1 MINRNPIIE
10 IEINNKIFK
19 IQTIGDPHFG
29 KSFKTGINT
38 SKFNNFINLLNTPD
52 ISEYIIMGDLF
63 DKFNISNEI
72 LLKVYNSLIDSFK
85 DRPEVKC
92 HVLCGN
98 HDLSKNK
105 NKNSS
110 FEVLKYL
117 IDNNSDL
124 FILNLIFITIRIMFI
139 FILMLII
146 LFIKNL
152 K

>member
-1 MINRNPIIE
+1 MTDRNPIIE

-38 SKFNNFINLLNTPD
+38 SKIGIREELQFNDFINLLNTPD
-52 ISEYIIMGDLF
+52 VSEYIIMGDLF

-72 LLKVYNSLIDSFK
+72 LLKVYNSLIESFK

-92 HVLCGN
+92 HILCGN

-105 NKNSS
+105 NKNSG
-110 FEVLKYL
+110 F
-117 IDNNSDL
+117 
-124 FILNLIFITIRIMFI
+124 
-139 FILMLII
+139 
-146 LFIKNL
+146 
-152 K
+152 